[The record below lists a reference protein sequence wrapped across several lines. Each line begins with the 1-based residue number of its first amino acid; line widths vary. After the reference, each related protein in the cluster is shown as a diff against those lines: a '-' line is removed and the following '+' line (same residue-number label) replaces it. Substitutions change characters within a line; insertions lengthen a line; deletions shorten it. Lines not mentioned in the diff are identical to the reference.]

1 MRDPRVAAAV
11 PTSFTEYIRGMG
23 PGLVVA
29 LTWLGAG
36 DLVDSAVAGGHYG
49 YALMWA
55 IAIALFVRFVFVS
68 IIAKYHLCNQHGE
81 SLMAGRFGPWEPAAI
96 GWFETA

>member
-1 MRDPRVAAAV
+1 MNNPNTQAAV
-11 PTSFTEYIRGMG
+11 PKSFSQYVRSMG

-49 YALMWA
+49 Y
-55 IAIALFVRFVFVS
+55 
-68 IIAKYHLCNQHGE
+68 
-81 SLMAGRFGPWEPAAI
+81 SLM
-96 GWFETA
+96 